1 MSLKLSKE
9 LAKHRL
15 EQAKEGLEDAVLLYD
30 LKRYKSANNRAYY
43 SIFYSIK
50 AVLALEHVD
59 FKRHKDV
66 IAYFNQHYIN
76 TENFPKKLGHK
87 ISLAQSIR
95 EDSDYDDEYIAS
107 EEKTQTQIETAE
119 ELINQVEQYIQD
131 FEK

>member
-1 MSLKLSKE
+1 MLIIERIMPYFMQL
-9 LAKHRL
+9 
-15 EQAKEGLEDAVLLYD
+15 
-30 LKRYKSANNRAYY
+30 
-43 SIFYSIK
+43 
-50 AVLALEHVD
+50 AVLALERKD

-95 EDSDYDDEYIAS
+95 EDSDYDYEYIAS

>member
-1 MSLKLSKE
+1 MLIIE
-9 LAKHRL
+9 RIMPYFM
-15 EQAKEGLEDAVLLYD
+15 LLT
-30 LKRYKSANNRAYY
+30 
-43 SIFYSIK
+43 
-50 AVLALEHVD
+50 VLALERKD